1 MYVLVYTVSCMHMH
15 TYTVLVHMFSSY
27 PLVPL
32 SLSYICTVAGRVGGQ
47 AYVIIETTRLNVIGI
62 I

>member
-1 MYVLVYTVSCMHMH
+1 MYTVSCMHMR
-15 TYTVLVHMFSSY
+15 TYTVQAYMFSSY

-32 SLSYICTVAGRVGGQ
+32 SLSCICTVVGRVGGQ